1 MESKRPTRAALNA
14 RARKIRLLLLDVDG
28 VLTDGRIYYVP
39 ASTGEPA
46 TAQLKLVETKTF
58 HSRDGFGIGMWHRA
72 GFKSGLISGRDSPIV
87 AYRARELG
95 IEYVRQGTGREK
107 VGPYRE
113 VLAEAGVK
121 DHEVCY
127 VGDDLVDLPLLTR
140 AGLGVAVADSHPL
153 LERYVH
159 YVTRARGGL
168 GAVREVVELI
178 LAAQGKF
185 KPILDGYLAG
195 D

>member
-1 MESKRPTRAALNA
+1 MQKSRRELQS
-14 RARKIRLLLLDVDG
+14 RARQIRLLLLDVDG

-39 ASTGEPA
+39 AATGKSA
-46 TAQLKLVETKTF
+46 DGDLKLVETKTF

-72 GFKSGLISGRDSPIV
+72 GFKTGLISGRESPIV

-95 IEYVRQGTGREK
+95 IHYVRQGAGREK

-113 VLAEAGVK
+113 VLAEAGVQ
-121 DHEVCY
+121 DQEVCY

-153 LERYVH
+153 LARYVH
-159 YVTRARGGL
+159 YVTQAPGGL

-178 LAAQGKF
+178 LTAQGKF
-185 KPILDGYLAG
+185 KPVLEGYLAAG